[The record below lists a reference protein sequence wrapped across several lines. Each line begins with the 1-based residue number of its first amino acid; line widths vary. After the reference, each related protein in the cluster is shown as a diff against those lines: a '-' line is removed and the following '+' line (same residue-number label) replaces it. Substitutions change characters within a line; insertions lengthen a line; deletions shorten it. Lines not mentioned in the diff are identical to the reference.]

1 MAEADVNKLSDI
13 IKELRQDSI
22 RLAANNKP
30 VIIYKDSCTSK
41 YFRDSIYHK
50 IRIDSLY
57 FTDRI
62 AHLESIIIIL
72 RDSLSKKNTQIV
84 TLKDTLKEYR
94 LMILTKEKD
103 YKELLAKFND
113 RKSKYDSLLIVIQ
126 NLRVDLANCIKNCQF
141 PAPPTKPIIDTSNSL
156 MLQLNYS
163 SAEGYYHSLLP
174 DKLKVY
180 LIPITLANK
189 DLVKAASTYES
200 VEEYRLENAEGRVKG
215 IYKAPYFIFPN
226 LKVNQKYLIKISTL
240 YGNYHIYERKKDGA
254 EILKL
259 DAVPAVKS
267 KHR

>member
-1 MAEADVNKLSDI
+1 
-13 IKELRQDSI
+13 
-22 RLAANNKP
+22 
-30 VIIYKDSCTSK
+30 
-41 YFRDSIYHK
+41 
-50 IRIDSLY
+50 
-57 FTDRI
+57 
-62 AHLESIIIIL
+62 
-72 RDSLSKKNTQIV
+72 
-84 TLKDTLKEYR
+84 
-94 LMILTKEKD
+94 
-103 YKELLAKFND
+103 
-113 RKSKYDSLLIVIQ
+113 
-126 NLRVDLANCIKNCQF
+126 
-141 PAPPTKPIIDTSNSL
+141 
-156 MLQLNYS
+156 
-163 SAEGYYHSLLP
+163 LLP